1 MADKPRTIAAAKR
14 AGSKYYYDKD
24 GNKKLAVTAEELKAS
39 GMTLRQWANKAE
51 GKSPKGATAAA
62 GSKPAP
68 KRPAPA
74 GSKPAPK
81 RPADKTTIGQKSS
94 TGGPARPRTSRPAS
108 STGGPARSGT
118 SRRTAPNTTENTS
131 PHGEAIGLYKA
142 VLDFFGQR

>member
-51 GKSPKGATAAA
+51 GKTPKGATAAA

-68 KRPAPA
+68 KRPA
-74 GSKPAPK
+74 
-81 RPADKTTIGQKSS
+81 DKTT
-94 TGGPARPRTSRPAS
+94 
-108 STGGPARSGT
+108 T
-118 SRRTAPNTTENTS
+118 SRRDPTGRPPSRSASSRTTEKPMT
-131 PHGEAIGLYKA
+131 PDQKRRADLLQA
-142 VLDFFGQR
+142 VKDFFKSEYDK

>member
-74 GSKPAPK
+74 GSTPAPK
-81 RPADKTTIGQKSS
+81 RPADKTT
-94 TGGPARPRTSRPAS
+94 
-108 STGGPARSGT
+108 T
-118 SRRTAPNTTENTS
+118 SRRDPTGRPPSRSASSRTTEKPMT
-131 PHGEAIGLYKA
+131 PDQKRRADLLQA
-142 VLDFFGQR
+142 VKDFFKSEYDK

>member
-51 GKSPKGATAAA
+51 GKSPKGSAPAA
-62 GSKPAP
+62 GSTPAP
-68 KRPAPA
+68 KRPSPA
-74 GSKPAPK
+74 GSTPAPK
-81 RPADKTTIGQKSS
+81 RPADKTT
-94 TGGPARPRTSRPAS
+94 AAPAS

-118 SRRTAPNTTENTS
+118 SRRASSEKPMTKDEIRRAE
-131 PHGEAIGLYKA
+131 ILKA
-142 VLDFFGQR
+142 VRDFFTPEYDKPNSPMYIKK

>member
-51 GKSPKGATAAA
+51 GKAPKGATA
-62 GSKPAP
+62 S
-68 KRPAPA
+68 A

-81 RPADKTTIGQKSS
+81 RPADKTTVGQKSS

-118 SRRTAPNTTENTS
+118 SRRTAEKPMS
-131 PHGEAIGLYKA
+131 PDQKRRADLLQA
-142 VLDFFGQR
+142 VKDFFKSEYDK